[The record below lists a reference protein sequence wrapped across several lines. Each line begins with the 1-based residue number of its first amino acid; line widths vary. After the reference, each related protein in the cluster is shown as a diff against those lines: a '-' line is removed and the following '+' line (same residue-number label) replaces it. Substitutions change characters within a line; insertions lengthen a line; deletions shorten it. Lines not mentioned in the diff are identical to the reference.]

1 MIKKKSMLALLLIA
15 AMLCTCLP
23 VSVLASDAKITYG
36 LFDGAVVDAE
46 NIMFGVSDIT
56 EAPSVTI
63 GGVAIDSAKITY
75 ANGNVTVDATNEG
88 IAFGTNNITVKSA
101 DDTIFSGNIVLDKFA
116 AANHYGKLH
125 NFVVNG
131 NTGDDST
138 KKNTCTLNSDTG
150 YYDYTFHKEQASKD
164 TWCYASEL
172 TSGNSNADNA
182 FGVFDFQLKAKIN
195 ENIRLG
201 FQIFRNTSE
210 GKCNGSADGD
220 SLAYNGYLG
229 GLTTNE
235 AMKLSS
241 ENVEYTFDVRI
252 DQPNGKWTIWAT
264 KDGGEKMFVKTMN
277 LTADIKNYGFN
288 HARIQV
294 SNRSDLLNSG
304 AHIDTTCSIYKTVTF
319 DQKPLDTFKIDSVK
333 ADDVELTA
341 NADGAYTLSPVT
353 DTVEV
358 TFNTAITGT
367 VTLGSNSVAVNG
379 GKTAKF
385 SGLNLAASDLALT
398 VPASATT
405 IGVATLGNKFVS
417 SFSVSNEF
425 AVASPVEG
433 GSYKKGG
440 KIFSIYEADKTVS
453 YKLNGT
459 ALEKDA
465 LAENVKLGNN
475 TLEILVDSTEY
486 KRISFNVTDT
496 VIYGT
501 INGMSTV
508 DHKSSSGG
516 NDGGVSYTRYVMQS
530 ASRGVQ
536 IRPSENGLLT
546 LRDESSG
553 TNRDTRSLSGR
564 FVFEIDMRFVKP
576 ESAASDSADGT
587 IKFMYRDNS
596 TTDNANGLNSGY
608 LMIAENGVVMGS
620 NEQLEYGKWYTFD
633 VVADMVNNKYEI
645 YVDGKLARSFT
656 SNKAYLTADSQSLI
670 QYTYTS
676 ASVSSLDL
684 KNAKTYFEVPVG
696 IENVTYGSGTALSN
710 GTAPVSSTAFG
721 VITQLRIPDDQINTT
736 NIQLLVDGV
745 NVATA
750 AAKDTTD
757 ANYLGEGTLTNNGT
771 KTNNYEENNEKV
783 YKPLWYSGTKGTKI
797 NLTVSVPA
805 NAKKGELVIKAG
817 TKVIATDWKNVNV
830 ADNGKVT
837 SDTSATP
844 QKLITLSEDVTY
856 PVYFTDNG
864 VYAELSQFGNNIATT
879 IITDGTQ
886 SGNTI
891 MKAIAKT
898 NASSFDVSTEDY
910 TITAGEA
917 AVATDVKAVD
927 TTSATTAKVML
938 WFKNSLKP
946 IVDVVNLK

>member
-23 VSVLASDAKITYG
+23 VSVLASDATITYG

-46 NIMFGVSDIT
+46 NIMFGVSGIT

-63 GGVAIDSAKITY
+63 GGVEIESSKINY
-75 ANGNVTVDATNEG
+75 SNGDVTVDATNG
-88 IAFGTNNITVKSA
+88 DIAFGTNNITVKSG
-101 DDTIFSGNIVLDKFA
+101 DETIFSGNIVITKFDAPVDKSKTA
-116 AANHYGKLH
+116 DSLGNHTANLQTATS
-125 NFVVNG
+125 NSNG
-131 NTGDDST
+131 NFSVMIKGNNTTIEINGEKKSPSNLWTWTHTTSKLTGDESKGVYET
-138 KKNTCTLNSDTG
+138 SFTVKGITNSLRIAHQV
-150 YYDYTFHKEQASKD
+150 FHYNSKGEQVAE
-164 TWCYASEL
+164 WNYI
-172 TSGNSNADNA
+172 
-182 FGVFDFQLKAKIN
+182 IN
-195 ENIRLG
+195 E
-201 FQIFRNTSE
+201 
-210 GKCNGSADGD
+210 
-220 SLAYNGYLG
+220 GYLG
-229 GLTTNE
+229 GVKTEENLLTT
-235 AMKLSS
+235 ASTDC
-241 ENVEYTFDVRI
+241 TFRVLI
-252 DQPNGKWTIWAT
+252 DQCNGKFVLWAT
-264 KDGGEKMFVKTMN
+264 VGSSAERYIASGDLADDVKT
-277 LTADIKNYGFN
+277 YGISQMRCVF
-288 HARIQV
+288 
-294 SNRSDLLNSG
+294 SNESDNDEINFELVKKFTTTRSSANDFAIS
-304 AHIDTTCSIYKTVTF
+304 
-319 DQKPLDTFKIDSVK
+319 SVK

-385 SGLNLAASDLALT
+385 SGLNLTAGDLALT

-405 IGVATLGNKFVS
+405 VGLAALGNKFVS
-417 SFSVSNEF
+417 PFTVSNEF

-433 GSYKKGG
+433 GTYKKGG
-440 KIFSIYEADKTVS
+440 KIFSIYEAGKTVS

-465 LAENVKLGNN
+465 LADNVRLGNN

-501 INGMSTV
+501 INGTNTV
-508 DHKSSSGG
+508 DYKSTTNG

-530 ASRGVQ
+530 ANKGVQ

-553 TNRDTRSLSGR
+553 NNRDTRSLSGR

-596 TTDNANGLNSGY
+596 TTDSANGLNGGY

-645 YVDGKLARSFT
+645 YLDGKLARSFT

-721 VITQLRIPDDQINTT
+721 VTTQLRIPDSEINTT
-736 NIQLLVDGV
+736 NIQLLVGGV

-750 AAKDTTD
+750 AAKNASDSD
-757 ANYLGEGTLTNNGT
+757 YLGAGT
-771 KTNNYEENNEKV
+771 EKSV
-783 YKPLWYSGTKGTKI
+783 SGKVTTYYKEKGNSVGKPLWYSGTKGTKI
-797 NLTVSVPA
+797 NLTASVPS
-805 NAKKGELVIKAG
+805 NAKKGEIVIKAG
-817 TKVIATDWKNVNV
+817 TKIIATDWKNVKV
-830 ADNGKVT
+830 DDNGKVT
-837 SDTSATP
+837 SDTTAET

-898 NASSFDVSTEDY
+898 GASSFDVSTEDY

-927 TTSATTAKVML
+927 TTSAATAKAML

>member
-46 NIMFGVSDIT
+46 NIMFGVSGIT

-88 IAFGTNNITVKSA
+88 IAFGTNNITVKSG

-116 AANHYGKLH
+116 APVSYGKLH
-125 NFVVNG
+125 NFTVNKME
-131 NTGDDST
+131 NIPSPL
-138 KKNTCTLNSDTG
+138 NSCTLNNDTG
-150 YYDYTFHKEQASKD
+150 YYEYTFKKEQTSKD
-164 TWCYASEL
+164 IWCYASEL
-172 TSGNSNADNA
+172 TSVNSKADNA

-210 GKCNGSADGD
+210 GKCNSSADGS

-264 KDGGEKMFVKTMN
+264 KDGGEKMFVNTMD

-304 AHIDTTCSIYKTVTF
+304 AYTDTTCSIYKTVTF

-379 GKTAKF
+379 GKTVKF
-385 SGLNLAASDLALT
+385 SGLNLTAGNLALT

-405 IGVATLGNKFVS
+405 VGVATLGNKFVS
-417 SFSVSNEF
+417 PFSVSNEF

-486 KRISFNVTDT
+486 KRISFSVTDT
-496 VIYGT
+496 VIYGKASEFSPNT
-501 INGMSTV
+501 NTVKVGTNGT
-508 DHKSSSGG
+508 DDDGTGYRRYTLKEDSGT
-516 NDGGVSYTRYVMQS
+516 YT
-530 ASRGVQ
+530 GVQ
-536 IRPSENGLLT
+536 INATQKLVL
-546 LRDESSG
+546 LRDQDSADASYDA
-553 TNRDTRSLSGR
+553 RFLSGR
-564 FVFEIDMRFVKP
+564 FVSEMDMRFVKP
-576 ESAASDSADGT
+576 STATSDSADVTVKFRGRENTVNDVIAKGLTTGT
-587 IKFMYRDNS
+587 
-596 TTDNANGLNSGY
+596 
-608 LMIAENGVVMGS
+608 
-620 NEQLEYGKWYTFD
+620 NEQLKFDRWYN
-633 VVADMVNNKYEI
+633 VKAVMDMNNKTYEFYI
-645 YVDGKLARSFT
+645 DNSLIKSIT
-656 SNKAYLTADSQSLI
+656 PSTDYLTADDVALI
-670 QYTYTS
+670 QFIYTAPTG
-676 ASVSSLDL
+676 ASLDL
-684 KNAKTYFEVPVG
+684 KNGKFYFEVPVG

-721 VITQLRIPDDQINTT
+721 VTTQLRIPDDQINTA
-736 NIQLLVDGV
+736 NIQLLVDGE

-750 AAKDTTD
+750 VEQDITD
-757 ANYLGEGTLTNNGT
+757 SDYLGAGTEKSVLGKVTNYYKENG
-771 KTNNYEENNEKV
+771 NSV
-783 YKPLWYSGTKGTKI
+783 GKPLWYSGTKGTKI
-797 NLTVSVPA
+797 DLTASVPA
-805 NAKKGELVIKAG
+805 NAKKGEIVIKAG

-830 ADNGKVT
+830 DDSGKVT

-898 NASSFDVSTEDY
+898 GASSFDVSTEDY

-927 TTSATTAKVML
+927 TTSATTAKAML